1 MQWNRYGS
9 KTDDGQLIDTRRIC
23 LVLDEILLRKRAELG
38 NEAYTN
44 TRFARAGELL
54 LTFVEGAFRD
64 FLTTELYTQIC

>member
-1 MQWNRYGS
+1 
-9 KTDDGQLIDTRRIC
+9 